1 MACRSK
7 MAYSLCIYSEYSL
20 TFQLIKD
27 PLSLTVMHRGQTTES
42 WTTKQPFF
50 YTDAWFQRKSA
61 SIVLFAVSFR
71 SCLVF
76 SNSAVSLLVLL
87 LFCGKVLMIWS
98 TECRGQNGKK
108 NWWKFSCENLS
119 TLCEKARRTSQGYG
133 NNTNSEFAEFL
144 LHRESSASSPHNGN
158 SNNRASRGDKL
169 GVGWYIISCK

>member
-1 MACRSK
+1 
-7 MAYSLCIYSEYSL
+7 
-20 TFQLIKD
+20 
-27 PLSLTVMHRGQTTES
+27 MHRGQTTES
-42 WTTKQPFF
+42 WTTKQPLF

-108 NWWKFSCENLS
+108 NWWKFSWENLS
-119 TLCEKARRTSQGYG
+119 TLCGKARRTSQGYG
-133 NNTNSEFAEFL
+133 NYTNSEFAEFL

-158 SNNRASRGDKL
+158 SNNRGREE
-169 GVGWYIISCK
+169 ISLELDDISPVAVSIVFLQFLSIWPFSVQY